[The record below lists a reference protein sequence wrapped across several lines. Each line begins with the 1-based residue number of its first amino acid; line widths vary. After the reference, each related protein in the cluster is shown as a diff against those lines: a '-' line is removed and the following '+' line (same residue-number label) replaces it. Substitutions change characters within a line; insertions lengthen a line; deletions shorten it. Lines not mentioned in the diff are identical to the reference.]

1 MWQFLFK
8 TRDTLHIN
16 YDASRGEECATCNF
30 CVTACPVDIDPRN
43 TLTYDSCTNCG
54 ECISAC
60 NDLHLKKGLPG
71 LLSYK
76 FGQRSGKQITNN
88 TRALATL
95 LQRGTWVLPVFLLAI
110 GMFVWGIVS
119 YEPQALSVYR
129 AEMLHGDHIQNYRVN
144 VANKLY
150 QPTTVHV
157 SVEGL
162 PEESYSLSDDKVVF
176 DTAGRG
182 DLNLHIENTL
192 SPGLHVITVH
202 ARSENGWQETYS
214 VQHLVE
220 KG

>member
-1 MWQFLFK
+1 
-8 TRDTLHIN
+8 
-16 YDASRGEECATCNF
+16 
-30 CVTACPVDIDPRN
+30 
-43 TLTYDSCTNCG
+43 
-54 ECISAC
+54 
-60 NDLHLKKGLPG
+60 
-71 LLSYK
+71 
-76 FGQRSGKQITNN
+76 
-88 TRALATL
+88 
-95 LQRGTWVLPVFLLAI
+95 
-110 GMFVWGIVS
+110 MFVWGIVS

-150 QPTTVHV
+150 QPATVHV